1 MSMSGGYL
9 PDQNQLGGLGSGPK
23 ADFAAATSL
32 EPQPQPQRVRR
43 LHARAPVEACRP
55 IGVQLINEDGSP
67 ASGWTLADILDI
79 SHGGFCLLITEHPEL
94 PITTMMR
101 LRLDVRSHPG
111 FGVDLLNGQLRW
123 FVNSGFVL
131 SFGVGLDAPLA
142 AIPPLLPCR
151 RATRRELDPGEQFLG

>member
-23 ADFAAATSL
+23 ADFAAPTSL
-32 EPQPQPQRVRR
+32 ESQRVRR
-43 LHARAPVEACRP
+43 LHVRAPVEACRP

-94 PITTMMR
+94 PITTLMR

-111 FGVDLLNGQLRW
+111 FGVDLLHGELRW

-131 SFGVGLDAPLA
+131 SFGVGLDAPLT

-151 RATRRELDPGEQFLG
+151 RATRRELDPAEQLLG